1 MDSIQIFNI
10 LPQPYA
16 VLFAAAVL
24 SITAF
29 LLSLYLAPT
38 FKKRVQLFVTRHFFG
53 NKYDYRELWVKFSE
67 TTAGSLSLNE
77 ILPKL
82 AGFIADS
89 MYVRQVTIWLRS
101 ASPDDFYL
109 AYSYGDFHPS
119 PKSELS
125 IRMNPRLSGL
135 PSPDILR
142 IPEHESVEEIMS
154 FPLMEVEDLKELRI
168 RRMVPVRKNRETLG
182 WVGIGEELSGKKFT
196 LEDEQ
201 FLLSISN
208 QLAHLILMHR
218 LSEELLVAREWEPF
232 NRLTSFVIHDLKN
245 LATQQSMTL
254 ENAKNLGDNR
264 DFVQDAFDT
273 FAQTTDKMI
282 SLIASLSVRKGHLAA
297 SLEPANIL
305 EVLKDTFDDLKIC
318 QREGVKL
325 VTEFPR
331 EDRPVIVYG
340 DPNLLRK
347 AFTNILLNAIQSLP
361 NGEGTVQVAVSHPN
375 GKVMTAIT
383 DTGCGIRP
391 EILRNLFRPF
401 QTTKKG
407 GTGIGLCHTRSIVE
421 VHGGQIRIESR
432 ANSGTKVE
440 IELPAY

>member
-38 FKKRVQLFVTRHFFG
+38 FKKRVQLFVTRHFFS
-53 NKYDYRELWVKFSE
+53 NKYDYRELWMKFSE

-89 MYVRQVTIWLRS
+89 MCVRQVTIWLRS

-109 AYSYGDFHPS
+109 AHSYGDFHPA
-119 PKSELS
+119 PEGELS

-135 PSPDILR
+135 ASPDILR

-168 RRMVPVRKNRETLG
+168 RRMVPVRKNGETLG

-245 LATQQSMTL
+245 LATQQSMIL
-254 ENAKNLGDNR
+254 ENAKNLGDKK
-264 DFVQDAFDT
+264 DFVQDAFAT

-297 SLEPANIL
+297 RLEPANIL
-305 EVLKDTFDDLKIC
+305 DVLKGTFDDLKIS
-318 QREGVKL
+318 QRRGVKL
-325 VTEFPR
+325 ITEFPS
-331 EDRPVIVYG
+331 EGSPVIVYG
-340 DPNLLRK
+340 DPNLLQK
-347 AFTNILLNAIQSLP
+347 AFTNILLNAIQSFP
-361 NGEGTVQVAVSHPN
+361 TGEGTVQVAVSHPN

-391 EILRNLFRPF
+391 DILRNLFRPF
-401 QTTKKG
+401 QTTKKE